1 MRLIVVDD
9 DRLVVDS
16 LKIILG
22 AQPQIEVVG
31 TGANGDEAVA
41 LYSEHAPDIAL
52 LDIQMPGRDGLSA
65 AREILER
72 DPAARVVFL
81 TTFSDDEY
89 IVSALKLGARGYLI
103 KTDVAAIPPAL
114 AQVMDGKRVLEG
126 KAIEDID
133 FDGTGVEAGTLRRPA
148 AFVGLTDRE
157 FEVAELI
164 ARGLDNKEIA
174 ATAYMGEGTVRNHI
188 SSILAK
194 AGNINH
200 PYLQENGSTKKGII
214 TISSNRGLAGGY
226 NNNIVKLIRDSGMN
240 KEDIMIYAVGHKAM
254 DTLKHRGYEVVSDD
268 SEMINEPVYDDA
280 RILGEK
286 LLKAFEDGEIGEI
299 YLAYTDFK
307 NTVVH
312 EPKLVKLLPI
322 ENDQQANEEKSE
334 SKAPMNFEP
343 EPEEALSL
351 LIPKYICSMIYGAL
365 VTSVASENGARMQAM
380 DSATSNAEEM
390 ISNLELAYNR
400 ARQGAITQ
408 ELTEIISGAEALK

>member
-31 TGANGDEAVA
+31 TGANGNDAVS
-41 LYSEHAPDIAL
+41 LYAEHAPDIAL
-52 LDIQMPGRDGLSA
+52 LDIQMPGRDG
-65 AREILER
+65 LER

-133 FDGTGVEAGTLRRPA
+133 FDGTGADASTPRRPA
-148 AFVGLTDRE
+148 AFASLTDRE

-174 ATAYMGEGTVRNHI
+174 AAAYMGEGTVRNHI

-194 AGNINH
+194 MGLRNRTQIAIA
-200 PYLQENGSTKKGII
+200 YL
-214 TISSNRGLAGGY
+214 RG
-226 NNNIVKLIRDSGMN
+226 
-240 KEDIMIYAVGHKAM
+240 
-254 DTLKHRGYEVVSDD
+254 
-268 SEMINEPVYDDA
+268 
-280 RILGEK
+280 
-286 LLKAFEDGEIGEI
+286 
-299 YLAYTDFK
+299 
-307 NTVVH
+307 
-312 EPKLVKLLPI
+312 
-322 ENDQQANEEKSE
+322 
-334 SKAPMNFEP
+334 
-343 EPEEALSL
+343 
-351 LIPKYICSMIYGAL
+351 
-365 VTSVASENGARMQAM
+365 
-380 DSATSNAEEM
+380 
-390 ISNLELAYNR
+390 
-400 ARQGAITQ
+400 
-408 ELTEIISGAEALK
+408 